1 MAYGKMFFIRHAPT
15 KANLAGDIVKDYDSY
30 DIMDFDVEK
39 WKNEIGIHIPKDFKL
54 FVSPAKRC
62 QQTAEKLF
70 PGKEYKVIDDLS
82 EFDISALGDLKFWEI
97 SEEQFNSIVGLTKY
111 QAFCK
116 IRSMAYQVS
125 RDVCYCAGENAV
137 LIGHGFYGRLM
148 KDIYEGNT
156 LSSEPT
162 VLELLNSK
170 PFSFRNLDMMEL
182 EKAEVNKI
190 YHFEKE

>member
-1 MAYGKMFFIRHAPT
+1 MKYGKMFFIRHAPT

-30 DIMDFDVEK
+30 GIMPFDSEK

-97 SEEQFNSIVGLTKY
+97 SEKQFNNIVGLTKY

-116 IRSMAYQVS
+116 IRSMAFRVS
-125 RDVCYCAGENAV
+125 REVRYHIGENAV

-148 KDIYEGNT
+148 KDIYEGHT
-156 LSSEPT
+156 LDSKPT
-162 VLELLNSK
+162 VLEILNSK
-170 PFSFRNLDMMEL
+170 PFSFRNLDMMEF
-182 EKAEVNKI
+182 ENGKVNKI
-190 YHFEKE
+190 YRFEKE